1 MYPAHVYTLTAPP
14 PLQTL
19 VILYFVY
26 GVLAIY
32 LDNVVPNEMG
42 VSRPMW
48 YFLLPGY
55 WMPQQVDSSKALT
68 KVRGCGGLGCRRW
81 LQE

>member
-1 MYPAHVYTLTAPP
+1 
-14 PLQTL
+14 
-19 VILYFVY
+19 VY

-68 KVRGCGGLGCRRW
+68 KVRGCVALGCCRW
-81 LQE
+81 LQDEVERMPWAGCMVPQPNW